1 MLVIGQNA
9 LMQELGQG
17 LELYFIIS
25 FGLFFGI
32 SAIGTI
38 LCFLIKCDNCHGF
51 ALVFK
56 NYDDLDKS
64 YKAAMFNNGKW
75 YERDF
80 NIKELKSNEIRC
92 CHCNHKI

>member
-1 MLVIGQNA
+1 MLITGHKESI
-9 LMQELGQG
+9 QELGQR

-25 FGLFFGI
+25 FGLFIGF
-32 SAIGTI
+32 SVIGTI
-38 LCFLIKCDNCHGF
+38 ICFLIKCDNCHRL
-51 ALVFK
+51 ALVIK

-64 YKAAMFNNGKW
+64 YKTEMFNSSKW

-80 NIKELKSNEIRC
+80 NIKELKSKEIRC